1 MAISKILHMKDCGR
15 SFHGKHLKYALE
27 YITVPEKTQNGRLV
41 SAINCQVDNAFE
53 QMKETKKK
61 FNKTDKRQAYHIILS
76 FKEGEVSP
84 DTVFE
89 LTERFVKEY
98 LGNDYEAVFA
108 VHDNTEH
115 PHSHIVFNSVSFR
128 DGKKYHYQ
136 KEDWEK
142 YIQPITNRLCKE
154 YGLSTIELDEESGKE
169 EEGIPIR
176 NGIPTVTESSYGA
189 GWWQGMW
196 MPVSFRQHHL
206 KVLYPCLRT
215 KAMK

>member
-1 MAISKILHMKDCGR
+1 MAISKILHMKDCGS
-15 SFHGKHLKYALE
+15 SFHGKHLKSALE

-136 KEDWEK
+136 KPECED
-142 YIQPITNRLCKE
+142 
-154 YGLSTIELDEESGKE
+154 
-169 EEGIPIR
+169 
-176 NGIPTVTESSYGA
+176 VT
-189 GWWQGMW
+189 
-196 MPVSFRQHHL
+196 
-206 KVLYPCLRT
+206 
-215 KAMK
+215 

>member
-1 MAISKILHMKDCGR
+1 M
-15 SFHGKHLKYALE
+15 
-27 YITVPEKTQNGRLV
+27 
-41 SAINCQVDNAFE
+41 DNAFE

-136 KEDWEK
+136 NPLKPLLFPFTVK
-142 YIQPITNRLCKE
+142 YGVKNSICTK
-154 YGLSTIELDEESGKE
+154 
-169 EEGIPIR
+169 IR
-176 NGIPTVTESSYGA
+176 SISA
-189 GWWQGMW
+189 ILQ
-196 MPVSFRQHHL
+196 
-206 KVLYPCLRT
+206 
-215 KAMK
+215 